1 MKNHEMSITAMS
13 VTMSFY
19 VGLVVLVNILFSV
32 VPMIET
38 SIGFV
43 SPVAVIV
50 GLVFVARDFA
60 QRASGHLV
68 IVAMLAATVI
78 SYLMADPFV
87 AVASALAFISSEVFD
102 WLLYT
107 ITKKPFHKR
116 ILISS
121 LFSTP
126 VDTAVFLFMINGMSV
141 GTFVLMVASKL
152 VAAVVIY
159 LWYAAN
165 PDRGAIATA

>member
-1 MKNHEMSITAMS
+1 MSNQSIY
-13 VTMSFY
+13 TMGFY

-60 QRASGHLV
+60 QRAAGHLV
-68 IVAMLAATVI
+68 IVAMAVATVI

-87 AVASALAFISSEVFD
+87 AVASALAFASSEIFD
-102 WLLYT
+102 WITYT
-107 ITKKPFHKR
+107 VTKRPFHKR

-126 VDTAVFLFMINGMSV
+126 VDTAVFLYWIDAQSA

-152 VAAVVIY
+152 IAAFAIY
-159 LWYAAN
+159 FWYAAN
-165 PDRGAIATA
+165 PSRATAAA